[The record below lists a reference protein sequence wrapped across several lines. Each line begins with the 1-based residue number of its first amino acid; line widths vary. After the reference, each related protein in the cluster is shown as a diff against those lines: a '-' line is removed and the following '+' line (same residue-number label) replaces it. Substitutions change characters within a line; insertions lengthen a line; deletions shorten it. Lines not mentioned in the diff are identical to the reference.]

1 MMTLI
6 VAPVR
11 FPLDHRSK
19 ATLETAVELAEERDA
34 ELTVLHVNLYQNGR
48 SVTRSQLK
56 TAVERA
62 FGRIE
67 NARYVVR
74 TGFLV
79 EESILEEVAAEEADV
94 VVIGRQQASA
104 WRRVLHRLTNNPDI
118 DRYLRDHLDCEI
130 VTADPSTG

>member
-1 MMTLI
+1 MTLI

-11 FPLDHRSK
+11 FPLDHRST
-19 ATLETAVELAEERDA
+19 ATLETAMDLAEERDA

-56 TAVERA
+56 DAVEGQ
-62 FGRIE
+62 FGRIP

-79 EESILEEVAAEEADV
+79 EESILDEVAAEEADA

-104 WRRVLHRLTNNPDI
+104 WRRVLRRLTSNPDI
-118 DRYLRDHLDCEI
+118 DGYLRDHLECEV
-130 VTADPSTG
+130 VTAESAR